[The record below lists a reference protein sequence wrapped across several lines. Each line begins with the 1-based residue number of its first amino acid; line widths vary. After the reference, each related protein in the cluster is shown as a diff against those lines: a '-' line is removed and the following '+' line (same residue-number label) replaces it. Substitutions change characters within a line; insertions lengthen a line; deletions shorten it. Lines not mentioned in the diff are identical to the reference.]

1 LECGRC
7 RTVCSSECKYC
18 ISCSYPLTPLA
29 YEEIKAAE
37 NERIKNLEQKYEQD
51 MKTIRQQMSSMFTL
65 LEKLKD
71 QKDINIVASTLYQS
85 GQLKIRQ

>member
-1 LECGRC
+1 
-7 RTVCSSECKYC
+7 
-18 ISCSYPLTPLA
+18 LA

-65 LEKLKD
+65 LEELKD

>member
-1 LECGRC
+1 
-7 RTVCSSECKYC
+7 
-18 ISCSYPLTPLA
+18 LA

>member
-1 LECGRC
+1 M
-7 RTVCSSECKYC
+7 
-18 ISCSYPLTPLA
+18 A

>member
-1 LECGRC
+1 
-7 RTVCSSECKYC
+7 
-18 ISCSYPLTPLA
+18 LA

-65 LEKLKD
+65 LEELKD

-85 GQLKIRQ
+85 GQLKVRQ